1 MKLFTTTKLACAALF
16 FFLFTGTAAHAADKD
31 LKLEVQLV
39 LGTNETQTN
48 ARPVSPQ
55 IEKKLKRLPLK
66 WGTYFVVSSQQFSLA
81 KDATNYLVLGGSEM
95 IVKNLGGEKV
105 ELTMIDRGKI
115 TQSLHKDQT
124 LVTNVRDPNS
134 FVVLRQVDQA
144 K

>member
-1 MKLFTTTKLACAALF
+1 MSMKFLSATRLVCAVIVCLMFANM
-16 FFLFTGTAAHAADKD
+16 TASAGEKD

-39 LGTNETQTN
+39 LGTNEVQTN
-48 ARPVSPQ
+48 GTPVSPS

-66 WGTYFVVSSQQFSLA
+66 WGSYFVISSQKFSLA
-81 KDATNYLVLGGSEM
+81 KNATNHLLLGGSEM

-115 TQSLHKDQT
+115 TQSLKKGQT

-134 FVVLRQVDQA
+134 FVVLRQVD
-144 K
+144 

>member
-1 MKLFTTTKLACAALF
+1 MKLFTMTKLACAALV
-16 FFLFTGTAAHAADKD
+16 FFLFTGAAHAADKD

-39 LGTNETQTN
+39 LGTNEAQTN
-48 ARPVSPQ
+48 ARPVSSQ

-66 WGTYFVVSSQQFSLA
+66 WGSYFVISSQQFSLA
-81 KDATNYLVLGGSEM
+81 KDATNHLALGGSEM

>member
-1 MKLFTTTKLACAALF
+1 MSLKLFSVTRLVGTVIFSLLF
-16 FFLFTGTAAHAADKD
+16 AGMVAHAADKD
-31 LKLEVQLV
+31 LKLEIQLV
-39 LGTNETQTN
+39 LGTNEAQTN

-66 WGTYFVVSSQQFSLA
+66 WGSYFVVSSQQFFLA
-81 KDATNYLVLGGSEM
+81 KDAINHLVLGGSEM

-115 TQSLHKDQT
+115 TQSLKKDQT

-134 FVVLRQVDQA
+134 FVVLRQAD
-144 K
+144 